1 MYLEINTTLC
11 VYYISME
18 KRYIRKEPAI
28 KVGEN
33 IKAARRA
40 KGLTQKEVA
49 DKMNTNQQQ
58 YSRYETGV
66 HELSYQQIKDLCSII
81 DITPNEMF
89 DFD

>member
-1 MYLEINTTLC
+1 MN
-11 VYYISME
+11 

-28 KVGEN
+28 QIGEN
-33 IKAARRA
+33 IKLARTS
-40 KGLTQKEVA
+40 KGLTQKTVA
-49 DKMNTNQQQ
+49 EKLNVTVQQ

-66 HELSYQQIKDLCSII
+66 YELSYQQIKDLCSII